1 MSNPAFAVQKAID
14 ALLVP
19 ALAALTPPVPVYD
32 HAPQDAAFPFV
43 EYLRTTRTA
52 DHNVASNVWRVQIS
66 IGVFS
71 SFRGQEQVAGILHAI
86 CETLDDATLD
96 LEMGQCWRIALDRDD
111 IVRDKDG
118 ITYTGTALF
127 TAEVQS

>member
-1 MSNPAFAVQKAID
+1 MSLPFAVQKAAD

-19 ALAALTPPVPVYD
+19 ALGAMSPPVPIYD
-32 HAPQDAAFPFV
+32 HAPENARYPFA

-52 DHNVASNVWRVQIS
+52 DHNIASDVWRIQIS

-71 SFRGQEQVAGILHAI
+71 DFRGQEQVAGILATI
-86 CETLDDATLD
+86 CDTLDDATLN
-96 LEMGQCWRIALDRDD
+96 LETGECWRIALDRDD

-118 ITYTGTALF
+118 KTYTGTALF
-127 TAEVQS
+127 TAEVQR